1 MQIIQVV
8 FTFEKTV
15 LFYVDT
21 SKKNPATEAAGPF
34 LSETSTNNLT
44 VLPALPALASLDS
57 DKSAK

>member
-1 MQIIQVV
+1 MSIH
-8 FTFEKTV
+8 
-15 LFYVDT
+15 L
-21 SKKNPATEAAGPF
+21 KKNPATEAAGPF